1 MRIANILMYIVPIF
15 TLGAFAFMITMMFSP
30 KMRGKWMAKQME
42 ATKYMMEASKDTM
55 KDIAKTSSEVQHDVI
70 KENKDIMKE
79 TADMQAEIHKDAIKS
94 TAKAIKD
101 GLKDEK

>member
-1 MRIANILMYIVPIF
+1 
-15 TLGAFAFMITMMFSP
+15 
-30 KMRGKWMAKQME
+30 
-42 ATKYMMEASKDTM
+42 
-55 KDIAKTSSEVQHDVI
+55 
-70 KENKDIMKE
+70 MKE